1 MSKTFSANIA
11 AEVSDDAFF
20 AFTAIIVAAARSI
33 DRDAILD
40 RTAALVFRCDWPGNL
55 AFTVAHLQWLTMFL
69 AFFHLETSLGA
80 GWPSV
85 RTANAFLA
93 FIAAGAGFALAR
105 RRFIVFARVG
115 CAAAFFLCHGHAAFI
130 RAFFDRV
137 VFLADAA
144 TFFALPLFAAAVVPD
159 CWFH

>member
-1 MSKTFSANIA
+1 
-11 AEVSDDAFF
+11 
-20 AFTAIIVAAARSI
+20 
-33 DRDAILD
+33 LD
-40 RTAALVFRCDWPGNL
+40 RTAALVRCGWAGNL
-55 AFTVAHLQWLTMFL
+55 AFTVAYLRWLTAFL
-69 AFFHLETSLGA
+69 ADFRLETSLGA

-85 RTANAFLA
+85 RIANAFLA
-93 FIAAGAGFALAR
+93 FTAAGAGFALAR

-130 RAFFDRV
+130 RAFFDHV